1 MNKSLLAV
9 GIAFALSTPTQADIF
24 ISEIIEGSGNNK
36 AIEIANTG
44 SNTVS
49 LVGYSIARN
58 SAGGS
63 PWEDIASG
71 STFDLGDYTIASGD
85 VLVIANS
92 NSTNEKIL
100 SEADILTTNA
110 VVTFNGDDPVGLFI
124 NDTIHDV
131 VGELGNV
138 DFNPNTTLLRSYN
151 QTPTTTYNSADWQ
164 SLEQDN
170 TDNLGVISVL
180 SEVVE
185 ATAPEYVEATIMQLQ
200 GSGDS
205 SPYTNVTEYEFTSE
219 KVFKV
224 KGIVTHIQT
233 TALGNDLP
241 VGFFMQDAS
250 GDGDVTTSDGIF
262 VSYSGVASLN
272 LTVGDQVEAYGPVTE
287 SYDWTQLSAEFVEA
301 TGINSPVA
309 ATVVTTDESD
319 EDFEDTLER
328 YESMFVELDTSTDM
342 KITRT
347 FGFDYSSYRNNM
359 VLAHDDI
366 NRHPNQ
372 KNNPGSTAA
381 TDQTESNGLNRLFV
395 ESSAEAEDGVV
406 PWYPEFAVDNGT
418 GTTTDY
424 LRIGATVTGMQGII
438 GYSYSEFRLYVNN
451 ELTAENFDH
460 EGVARTTAPEVATGD
475 IKIATFNVL
484 NYFNSEIDGADNPFG
499 SNRGAESQDDLDLQ
513 TAKIVSALVALD
525 ADFVGLMEVENNGF
539 GESSAIVALVNA
551 LNAELDEDKQ
561 YTIASSNDYEYIG
574 TDAITN
580 NAIYRANKLSLDS
593 FDVIE
598 MPQQHAPS
606 VTYGTSTESGDNYM
620 RDAVTPTFTVIGTD
634 KKLTISVNHLKSKGS
649 ACYEDVI
656 TDEQLADTDLQ
667 GSCENFRVS
676 GAFELAEKLAEK
688 GGYTIIVGDLNSYGS
703 EDPLLLLT
711 NRENAEADYAIK
723 AAAYTY
729 IGGDNDELGEV
740 LHGEEGA
747 ILTQSYGYV
756 DTLATY
762 EEDGL
767 SYSYNDEV
775 GTLDYILV
783 NESLSE
789 YVVDAAHWNINSV
802 ESGFF
807 QYDYSY
813 GDVPSYGDAYRSSD
827 HDPAI
832 VVLDFNLDSALG
844 ESITLPTSPLE
855 KPAQTTSI
863 ANDGVLSVIVDLTN
877 SSAAS
882 LQVGTSVSVVI
893 SEITSTRTTTS
904 QTSSTA
910 LTEEQIA
917 QGWASVNVQGL
928 SEGTVSVAS
937 YIGEELVATDEYT
950 LTAAESDNDT
960 SGGST
965 SIFSLLS
972 LLGFAGWRL
981 ARRK

>member
-1 MNKSLLAV
+1 
-9 GIAFALSTPTQADIF
+9 
-24 ISEIIEGSGNNK
+24 
-36 AIEIANTG
+36 
-44 SNTVS
+44 
-49 LVGYSIARN
+49 
-58 SAGGS
+58 
-63 PWEDIASG
+63 
-71 STFDLGDYTIASGD
+71 
-85 VLVIANS
+85 
-92 NSTNEKIL
+92 
-100 SEADILTTNA
+100 
-110 VVTFNGDDPVGLFI
+110 LFI
-124 NDTIHDV
+124 NGVLHDV
-131 VGELGNV
+131 AGELGDV
-138 DFNPNTTLLRSYN
+138 DWNKDITLLRAYN

-164 SLEQDN
+164 SAAKD
-170 TDNLGVISVL
+170 DSSNLGEISVL
-180 SEVVE
+180 GEVRE
-185 ATAPEYVEATIMQLQ
+185 ATAPEYDYEKTIMQLQ
-200 GSGDS
+200 GNTDS
-205 SPYTNVTEYEFTSE
+205 SPYTNVAEYEFTSE
-219 KVFKV
+219 EIFKV
-224 KGIVTHIQT
+224 KGIVTHVQT
-233 TALGNDLP
+233 AALGNDLP
-241 VGFFMQDAS
+241 VGFFMQDAT

-272 LTVGDQVEAYGPVTE
+272 LTVGNEVEVYGPVTE
-287 SYDWTQLSAEFVEA
+287 SFDWTQLSAEFVEA
-301 TGINSPVA
+301 TGTNSSIA
-309 ATVVTTDESD
+309 ATVITTDESD

-359 VLAHDDI
+359 VLAHNDI

-372 KNNPGSTAA
+372 KNNPGSVAA

-395 ESSAEAEDGVV
+395 ESSVEAEDGVV
-406 PWYPEFAVDNGT
+406 PWYPEFAKDNGT
-418 GTTTDY
+418 GSTTDY
-424 LRIGATVTGMQGII
+424 LRIGATVTGMQGFI
-438 GYSYSEFRLYVNN
+438 GYSYSEFRLYVDN
-451 ELTAENFDH
+451 ELTADNFNH
-460 EGVARTTAPEVATGD
+460 EGVARTEAPEVATGD

-484 NYFNSEIDGADNPFG
+484 NYFNSDIDGAENPFG
-499 SNRGAESQDDLDLQ
+499 DNRGAESADDLELQ
-513 TAKIVSALVALD
+513 TKKIVKALVALD
-525 ADFVGLMEVENNGF
+525 ADVVGLMEVENNGF
-539 GESSAIVALVNA
+539 GDDSAIVALVTA
-551 LNAELDEDKQ
+551 LNLELDEDKQ
-561 YTIASSNDYEYIG
+561 YTIASSDDYEYIG

-580 NAIYRANKLSLDS
+580 NVIYRTNKLSLDS
-593 FDVIE
+593 LDVIE

-676 GAFELAEKLAEK
+676 GAYELAEKLAEK
-688 GGYTIIVGDLNSYGS
+688 DGYTMILGDLNSYGS

-711 NRENAEADYAIK
+711 NRDNAEADYAIK

-729 IGGDNDELGEV
+729 IGGDDDELGEV

-747 ILTQSYGYV
+747 TLTQSYGYV
-756 DTLATY
+756 DTLAKY

-789 YVVDAAHWNINSV
+789 FVVDAAHWNINSV

-813 GDVPSYGDAYRSSD
+813 GDVPSYADAYRSSD

-832 VVLDFNLDSALG
+832 VVLNFNIDSILG
-844 ESITLPTSPLE
+844 ESIALPIIPVE
-855 KPAQTTSI
+855 KPSQTTTISD
-863 ANDGVLSVIVDLTN
+863 DGVLSVVVDLTN
-877 SSAAS
+877 SSVPS
-882 LQVGTSVSVVI
+882 LQVGTTVSVIV
-893 SEITSTRTTTS
+893 SEVTSSETNIKTTTS
-904 QTSSTA
+904 QTSAVT
-910 LTEEQIA
+910 LTEEQIT
-917 QGWASVNVQGL
+917 QGWVNVDVQGQ
-928 SEGTVSVAS
+928 SEGSVSIAS
-937 YIGEELVATDEYT
+937 YIGDELVATDEYT